1 MADDSKKKRRYKKN
15 KGEENMIYPE
25 TTIAKPQP
33 VNQVYSTTS
42 KTLVEDAKQYLNLDL
57 NSMSSA
63 TQLKYKLYLDFLT
76 KAIELKKA
84 QAPSEQMYNLLLSV
98 NEKKQDYL
106 SVKVK
111 NKYALMPIA
120 KDVETAKEFFDA
132 KYKKLQDKDKFH
144 KKLVDKGNQMN
155 REKVEISQKAD
166 EKRKQII
173 QEAEDYVKELQKKQQ
188 DETEEREKLIAENM
202 RMKKEIE
209 RCLLEGLNM
218 KGQFDK
224 EMMESQERIQRLEG
238 KNGKGGIQKTMDEL
252 SKNAQKSV
260 LENTQL
266 KTEIMTLQQK
276 NAEMEKLSTMFDEQ
290 FEKISK
296 EMEEKKT
303 ETIFTASENVEIK
316 ERVKTG
322 KMDKV
327 EMAALL
333 KEYETE
339 TANIKTMNSL
349 HQKYTKQLEALKN
362 ELFPPEEKHEE
373 HDCCCGH
380 EHEKEEECHNDE
392 SKNEERINENESES
406 KEKKTEENK
415 ITDEDKE

>member
-25 TTIAKPQP
+25 TTISKPQP
-33 VNQVYSTTS
+33 VNQVYTTTS
-42 KTLVEDAKQYLNLDL
+42 QTLVEDAKQYLNLDL
-57 NSMSSA
+57 NSMSSS

-76 KAIELKKA
+76 KAVELKKA

-98 NEKKQDYL
+98 NEKKQDFL
-106 SVKVK
+106 SVKIK
-111 NKYALMPIA
+111 NKYVLIPIE
-120 KDVETAKEFFDA
+120 KDLETAKEFFDI

-166 EKRKQII
+166 EKRKQLIK
-173 QEAEDYVKELQKKQQ
+173 EAEDYVKELQKKQE

-209 RCLLEGLNM
+209 RCLLEGLTM
-218 KGQFDK
+218 KGQFDQ
-224 EMMESQERIQRLEG
+224 EMMESQERLQRLEG
-238 KNGKGGIQKTMDEL
+238 KNGKGGLQKTMDEL

-296 EMEEKKT
+296 EMEDKKT

-339 TANIKTMNSL
+339 TAKIKTMNSL
-349 HQKYTKQLEALKN
+349 HQKYTKQLEALNN
-362 ELFPPEEKHEE
+362 ELFPPEQKHEE
-373 HDCCCGH
+373 HECCCGH
-380 EHEKEEECHNDE
+380 EH
-392 SKNEERINENESES
+392 KNEEKCMHEETQNEEQINDKES
-406 KEKKTEENK
+406 KEKQTNENTIKEENNK
-415 ITDEDKE
+415 